1 MTREIIQ
8 AATEKILSRQEVAE
22 RYGVPV
28 QTISAWKQKGYG
40 PRSFRVGKYT
50 RFRLSDCLAWEESQ
64 LDPDTAA

>member
-1 MTREIIQ
+1 MTKSP
-8 AATEKILSRQEVAE
+8 ALDTGEKILSRQEVAD